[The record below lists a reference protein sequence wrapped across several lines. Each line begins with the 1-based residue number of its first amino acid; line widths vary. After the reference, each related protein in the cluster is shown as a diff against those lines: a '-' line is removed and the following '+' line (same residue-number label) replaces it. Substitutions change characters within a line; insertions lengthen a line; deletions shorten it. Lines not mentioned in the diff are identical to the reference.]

1 MAKLDSAQ
9 LEQLREIG
17 AYLHQIRQSMS
28 KPIEDVAAEIF
39 IRASL
44 IRAIEEGNADALP
57 EPVFIQGFIRRYGE
71 ALGLDGV
78 ALSKEFVV
86 QPVGVVFT
94 AEKPTEPSTGQS
106 ELPVLAAPVPPE
118 PAAMP
123 MVERVKPTRSALK
136 LPLVPIAIAGA
147 AIAVIGGAIALV
159 QNLGSQPSTSTE
171 ATNTPTPAEAPDP
184 SQPAEPSDQTLSE
197 ATDTPTAGAADPALE
212 APVVVSVDLSG
223 DAWMRVIADG
233 DAVYEGT
240 LSQGDQ
246 ETWTAEREIQITTGN
261 AGAVSLSH
269 NGGEAN
275 PAGPPGG
282 VETLT
287 FTASN

>member
-1 MAKLDSAQ
+1 MAKLDFAQ

-17 AYLHQIRQSMS
+17 AYLHQTRKTMS

-44 IRAIEEGNADALP
+44 IRAIEEGDADALP
-57 EPVFIQGFIRRYGE
+57 EPIFIQGFIRRYGE
-71 ALGLDGV
+71 ALGLDGI

-86 QPVGVVFT
+86 QPVGVTFAVNQGNQGNHNQVET
-94 AEKPTEPSTGQS
+94 PVAAE
-106 ELPVLAAPVPPE
+106 PE
-118 PAAMP
+118 PPNPAP
-123 MVERVKPTRSALK
+123 IPVVESVQPVRPSVK
-136 LPLVPIAIAGA
+136 LPLIPIAIAGA
-147 AIAVIGGAIALV
+147 AIVVVGGAIAV
-159 QNLGSQPSTSTE
+159 IQNLGSQPSNPTE
-171 ATNTPTPAEAPDP
+171 ANNTPGTNEASGDSQLSATEDTTDGTIEDESTTTPEAPP
-184 SQPAEPSDQTLSE
+184 
-197 ATDTPTAGAADPALE
+197 E
-212 APVVVSVDLSG
+212 APVVVSVDLNG

-233 DAVYEGT
+233 NSVYEGT
-240 LSQGDQ
+240 LSQGTT
-246 ETWTAEREIQITTGN
+246 ETWTAEREIRITTGN

-275 PAGPPGG
+275 PAGAPGS